1 MDGFS
6 GVGKKEGKVG
16 IQGEFQ
22 IGIDERAWTLRQA
35 PWEITGNEE
44 RMPLHSHEG
53 AEWGG
58 GERKE
63 PEEIYLPWS
72 WFTHI
77 ESEGERSFHPSLEI
91 RARLTSSIFL
101 KP

>member
-22 IGIDERAWTLRQA
+22 IGIDERAWTLRQD

-44 RMPLHSHEG
+44 RMPLHS
-53 AEWGG
+53 
-58 GERKE
+58 
-63 PEEIYLPWS
+63 
-72 WFTHI
+72 
-77 ESEGERSFHPSLEI
+77 
-91 RARLTSSIFL
+91 
-101 KP
+101 

>member
-6 GVGKKEGKVG
+6 RVGKKEGKVG

-58 GERKE
+58 GREKNQKKYTYLGVGSPTLSLKER
-63 PEEIYLPWS
+63 
-72 WFTHI
+72 
-77 ESEGERSFHPSLEI
+77 G
-91 RARLTSSIFL
+91 ASIQAW
-101 KP
+101 K